1 MIAST
6 NRLELIAQL
15 RNAVQDALAVE
26 SYTFLENGA
35 VALRGQLKGAPET
48 VYPPMRQRVEA
59 LGYTP
64 YLRPHAEQ
72 HEVVMTPG
80 VAPKATGNP
89 QINLIL
95 YIATVIS
102 TVFTGAML
110 FSPSFNLAH
119 GLMFGGALMG
129 ILTAHEGG
137 HYLVSRLRKA
147 PASLP
152 FFIPLPFPLSITGT
166 LGAVIV
172 QREPFEN
179 RRTLLEIAV
188 AGPIAGFIV
197 AVPLLALGYAL
208 STAQVNAPIPE
219 NATFFGDSLLT
230 LLMTTVRFGSP
241 DALVDLHPIGFAAWI
256 GLLITGINLLPAG
269 QLDGGHVVYAL
280 LGHRAKYVS
289 YATIALM
296 AALAFISQAWI
307 LWVVLLFLFGRNHP
321 PSLNEA
327 VTLKSIHLLLIVV
340 SVLVFILVF
349 IPRPIY

>member
-6 NRLELIAQL
+6 DRLQLIAQL
-15 RNAVQDALAVE
+15 RAAVQDALYIE
-26 SYTFLENGA
+26 DYEFFDKGEI
-35 VALRGQLKGAPET
+35 ALRGKLKGAPED
-48 VYPPMRQRVEA
+48 VYPSMRRRVEA

-64 YLRPHAEQ
+64 YLRPHGSH
-72 HEVVMTPG
+72 HEVFMAPG
-80 VAPKATGNP
+80 VAPKTTGNP
-89 QINLIL
+89 RLNIIL

-102 TVFTGAML
+102 TIFTGAML
-110 FSPSFNLAH
+110 LSPSFNLAN
-119 GLMFGGALMG
+119 GLMFGVALMG
-129 ILTAHEGG
+129 ILTAHEAG
-137 HYLVSRLRKA
+137 HYIVGRLRNA
-147 PASLP
+147 PTSLP
-152 FFIPLPFPLSITGT
+152 FFIPLPFPLSIAGT

-208 STAQVNAPIPE
+208 STAQVNVPIPE

-230 LLMTTVRFGSP
+230 LLMAVARFGSP
-241 DALVDLHPIGFAAWI
+241 DAMIDLHPIGFAAWI

-280 LGHRAKYVS
+280 LGQRAKYVS

-327 VTLKSIHLLLIVV
+327 VTLKPVHALLIVA
-340 SVLVFILVF
+340 SVLVFVLVF